1 MIPVFPI
8 VYFGSIAY
16 FKELAKYSEV
26 FIETKENFPKQSY
39 RNRCEIVGSNGI
51 LSLSIPTK
59 RNNGSK
65 TPIDEVILSKEE
77 NWKKRHWR
85 SITSAYQSAPF
96 FDHYGMEVEELLFGE
111 DINFLTFNENILKR
125 MIQWLDLDIKIS
137 RTIEFASI
145 KENDYRSFIAEKNNF
160 ETKNTSPYIQVFPAD
175 ESFSLS
181 LSMLDAI
188 MCEGPLARNLIL

>member
-96 FDHYGMEVEELLFGE
+96 FDHYGMEVEELLEEYEGIV
-111 DINFLTFNENILKR
+111 DIHKMGFPNDWKINAPWKKR
-125 MIQWLDLDIKIS
+125 
-137 RTIEFASI
+137 
-145 KENDYRSFIAEKNNF
+145 
-160 ETKNTSPYIQVFPAD
+160 
-175 ESFSLS
+175 
-181 LSMLDAI
+181 
-188 MCEGPLARNLIL
+188 